1 MNGVLRQ
8 ALGTL
13 GVFSTGLA
21 FEAGG
26 ISLVF
31 WRSLRAI
38 VTARVDYTEFKRSML
53 SFGEASTPVVMATAA
68 FTGMIMVLQS
78 AVYVEQFGV
87 YNLVGWFTGFTTF
100 RELGPV
106 LMALMFSGRVGA
118 NNASELGTMKVNEQ
132 LDALRILALDVDE
145 LLVAPRT
152 VSMVISLVVLVAV
165 GDLVAVGAGAICAQV
180 LMGVDP
186 MVFIRSLVEGVAPE
200 DFTLGLWKAAVF
212 GWIIA
217 VVSTHF
223 GMTAR
228 GGATGVGRAVNAQ
241 VVGCAVVIFVA
252 DYLMTSA
259 VH

>member
-1 MNGVLRQ
+1 MAGALRQ
-8 ALGTL
+8 AVGALGL
-13 GVFSTGLA
+13 FSVGLA

-26 ISLVF
+26 ISLIF

-38 VTARVDYTEFKRSML
+38 VTGRLDLAEFKRSML
-53 SFGEASTPVVMATAA
+53 SFGEASLPVVMATAA

-118 NNASELGTMKVNEQ
+118 NNASELATMKVNEQ

-145 LLVAPRT
+145 LLVGPRT
-152 VSMVISLVVLVAV
+152 VSMILSLVVLVVV
-165 GDLVAVGAGAICAQV
+165 GDLVAVAAGAVCAQV
-180 LMGVDP
+180 LMGIDP
-186 MVFIRSLVEGVAPE
+186 AAFVRSLLEGVSAE
-200 DFTLGLWKAAVF
+200 DFTLGLWKAVVF

-223 GMTAR
+223 GVTAR

-252 DYLMTSA
+252 DYLMTS
-259 VH
+259 VVR